1 MAFQPPTCA
10 GRRIKRN
17 RSQLSL
23 HGFYHIHCPR
33 HQRSG
38 PCGSSCIYFRN
49 MSAEGC
55 PGGWIH
61 HRPRSCRL
69 QCYGGRIKG
78 GYGAWTLCSNLLDAN
93 STVFSFGIG
102 NDLSF
107 DIDVIQRHGASV
119 VAWDPTINREQFER
133 ALLMTNPSASDRR
146 RITFHPFGIA
156 AGDDVLP
163 FYRSLDPR
171 SKSLSST
178 PNLRG
183 YSTRAYLRAP
193 VMRVETSQAIASA
206 PHVDVLKLD
215 VEGAEFHVFG
225 SGSSEG
231 IRAWLARSPPAQIVI
246 EFHDRM
252 REQGFEARSRDATRE
267 GVIRLLGQCGYSLV
281 HESAN
286 REEVLFVHA
295 VHDYAL
301 AASSCAADNDLPAG
315 AIAARGLSGGL
326 ASKQRKVEGV
336 RQVLAASGLSAL
348 EATASAW
355 FEAQGI
361 DSIDELREAETET
374 ELADALQLKPSRR
387 KIFLKEVA
395 KYNRTAAAAIMAA
408 RLVQDPPTLVRP
420 ARLRPATAAQAIDA
434 ATAVVSGPLLH
445 FDMSR
450 SSCVAD
456 ERRLIKAGGKGKI
469 SRCSH
474 CCFGF
479 NHLSAN
485 LECELRWAAYA
496 RRQLVLNSACESG
509 SHQGYNT
516 GSGTRWT
523 DYYDLSGHRTVSLSA
538 ALSAVSLDS
547 LAQADQPSVC
557 PRCVVLRTTGR
568 RLLGSSR
575 EAGKSLASLLDAHR
589 NASLIVVRTGATHP
603 FCNHYQSCVAPELAS
618 VARSAPP
625 LRFSRIVRS
634 AGSAVLRSALVRGEQ
649 WTGVHARRGDK
660 LRSDIAK
667 WQGATHAHGSPSEV
681 LKRLKPLLIGSSI
694 FVASDERA
702 AFFASWPGV
711 WTASEHLKPRAGGA
725 GKGSWLAHFRNRPFM
740 AAALDMYLLTQSTRF
755 IASFS
760 SLFSRRV
767 ANMRDAIAVNAA
779 AVSATAAKATPE
791 ATTASIGLGANERE
805 EGEEEKVRA
814 KKPASERVLF
824 WINGSVSCPVQPH
837 STRADP
843 PRDGWQYN
851 STMDLW
857 SWEVA
862 AFAGREHAIHNL
874 AACSNQTMAAL
885 AATRS
890 RSVNADSLR
899 VIILTRDRVDGLR
912 ALLDSIE
919 ASQATPAAKADDT
932 ASRPPLDIELRIDS
946 GGNMERAAEVLRL
959 ADERAAAGRIARV
972 IRRRGPPLGLQGAWL
987 GAWPEGPLPGQI
999 GVILEDDIT
1008 LAPPWRRWLEQAWS
1022 AYRNRSDIG
1031 AITLQRQRISAF
1043 TGADKPINTG
1053 GEPFLYKLV
1062 GSQGFS
1068 PHPDHWQPFL
1078 KWAYANRDNY
1088 NAAAI
1093 SFLGRETALSGWFRK
1108 FGRSMWTQLFNKY
1121 LEKKGLFVLYPGLP
1135 DGVELAVHHKLTG
1148 EHFVC
1153 QNTGGCADKSARH
1166 APADMAFSFPER
1178 LRRFDH
1184 DASEISDNVL
1194 GCKLGS
1200 GPHALEEPGCA
1211 IRRRD
1216 MAMCVRLEH
1225 HPNGPLWSRLHC
1237 ADRLRLRRQASAAQ
1251 VTDDV
1256 PAMLA
1261 AMTAAQEAALPDGFV
1276 IATFVN
1282 MGFVPLAR
1290 NMLCSLARQRLD
1302 ARTVV
1307 LTDTPNVCSHLAA
1320 ARAAAQCV
1328 PLNRLTRVEKRATSF
1343 FEWEYR
1349 QLMVVR
1355 LRVYTEL
1362 IRHGVSA
1369 LFIDVDVVFA
1379 DDIRPEIQRL
1389 THLSPQIDL
1398 ATAIDD
1404 PLPKTARGCPAKPAQ
1419 PNAGIVLVRAN
1430 ERTRAF
1436 YNATLELLALG
1447 AAPGDGMDQGA
1458 FWGVIASRRFPITR
1472 TFFDCELV
1480 VNGRN
1485 YFAHPTIG
1493 AHAALVHANWMF
1505 GYREKVACFRH
1516 AGLWHVNESSASC
1529 TPPPRHEAASGGSGR
1544 IRHERGGFSS
1554 QLLATGQV
1562 TKCVAWRGRTQVGKL
1577 TSS

>member
-1 MAFQPPTCA
+1 M
-10 GRRIKRN
+10 
-17 RSQLSL
+17 
-23 HGFYHIHCPR
+23 
-33 HQRSG
+33 
-38 PCGSSCIYFRN
+38 
-49 MSAEGC
+49 
-55 PGGWIH
+55 
-61 HRPRSCRL
+61 
-69 QCYGGRIKG
+69 
-78 GYGAWTLCSNLLDAN
+78 
-93 STVFSFGIG
+93 
-102 NDLSF
+102 
-107 DIDVIQRHGASV
+107 
-119 VAWDPTINREQFER
+119 
-133 ALLMTNPSASDRR
+133 
-146 RITFHPFGIA
+146 
-156 AGDDVLP
+156 
-163 FYRSLDPR
+163 
-171 SKSLSST
+171 
-178 PNLRG
+178 
-183 YSTRAYLRAP
+183 
-193 VMRVETSQAIASA
+193 
-206 PHVDVLKLD
+206 
-215 VEGAEFHVFG
+215 
-225 SGSSEG
+225 
-231 IRAWLARSPPAQIVI
+231 
-246 EFHDRM
+246 
-252 REQGFEARSRDATRE
+252 
-267 GVIRLLGQCGYSLV
+267 
-281 HESAN
+281 
-286 REEVLFVHA
+286 
-295 VHDYAL
+295 
-301 AASSCAADNDLPAG
+301 
-315 AIAARGLSGGL
+315 
-326 ASKQRKVEGV
+326 
-336 RQVLAASGLSAL
+336 
-348 EATASAW
+348 
-355 FEAQGI
+355 
-361 DSIDELREAETET
+361 
-374 ELADALQLKPSRR
+374 
-387 KIFLKEVA
+387 
-395 KYNRTAAAAIMAA
+395 
-408 RLVQDPPTLVRP
+408 
-420 ARLRPATAAQAIDA
+420 
-434 ATAVVSGPLLH
+434 
-445 FDMSR
+445 
-450 SSCVAD
+450 
-456 ERRLIKAGGKGKI
+456 
-469 SRCSH
+469 
-474 CCFGF
+474 
-479 NHLSAN
+479 
-485 LECELRWAAYA
+485 
-496 RRQLVLNSACESG
+496 
-509 SHQGYNT
+509 
-516 GSGTRWT
+516 
-523 DYYDLSGHRTVSLSA
+523 
-538 ALSAVSLDS
+538 
-547 LAQADQPSVC
+547 
-557 PRCVVLRTTGR
+557 
-568 RLLGSSR
+568 
-575 EAGKSLASLLDAHR
+575 
-589 NASLIVVRTGATHP
+589 
-603 FCNHYQSCVAPELAS
+603 
-618 VARSAPP
+618 
-625 LRFSRIVRS
+625 
-634 AGSAVLRSALVRGEQ
+634 
-649 WTGVHARRGDK
+649 
-660 LRSDIAK
+660 
-667 WQGATHAHGSPSEV
+667 
-681 LKRLKPLLIGSSI
+681 
-694 FVASDERA
+694 
-702 AFFASWPGV
+702 
-711 WTASEHLKPRAGGA
+711 
-725 GKGSWLAHFRNRPFM
+725 
-740 AAALDMYLLTQSTRF
+740 
-755 IASFS
+755 
-760 SLFSRRV
+760 
-767 ANMRDAIAVNAA
+767 
-779 AVSATAAKATPE
+779 
-791 ATTASIGLGANERE
+791 
-805 EGEEEKVRA
+805 RA

-890 RSVNADSLR
+890 RSVNADSLC

-919 ASQATPAAKADDT
+919 ASQSTPAAKADDT

-959 ADERAAAGRIARV
+959 ADERAAAGHIARV

-1093 SFLGRETALSGWFRK
+1093 SFLGRETTLSGWFRK

-1398 ATAIDD
+1398 ATATTT
-1404 PLPKTARGCPAKPAQ
+1404 LPKTARAARRSRAAKR
-1419 PNAGIVLVRAN
+1419 GDRA
-1430 ERTRAF
+1430 R
-1436 YNATLELLALG
+1436 
-1447 AAPGDGMDQGA
+1447 
-1458 FWGVIASRRFPITR
+1458 SRQR
-1472 TFFDCELV
+1472 
-1480 VNGRN
+1480 
-1485 YFAHPTIG
+1485 
-1493 AHAALVHANWMF
+1493 AHARLLQRDPRVASARCGTRRRHGPGRLLGRHCLQALPYHPHFFRLRARCQWPQLLCPPDDWCACGARARQLDVWLSGEGRMLSPRRPVACQRVERLVHA
-1505 GYREKVACFRH
+1505 
-1516 AGLWHVNESSASC
+1516 
-1529 TPPPRHEAASGGSGR
+1529 TAASRGR
-1544 IRHERGGFSS
+1544 QRRQRENTARARRTR

-1562 TKCVAWRGRTQVGKL
+1562 TKCVAGAAAPRLENLPHLSYQEKNKTFSV
-1577 TSS
+1577 